1 MRILKTFFFSTASL
15 IAMTLPTQFNFAQEA
30 ESYPIINRII
40 TEFDGFRS
48 TSDQYVLGNVQ
59 LRPGMN
65 YNPALLDQSIRALY
79 STGYFEFVEARV

>member
-1 MRILKTFFFSTASL
+1 MRILQILSFSAVSFL
-15 IAMTLPTQFNFAQEA
+15 AMGLPTQFTFAQKA
-30 ESYPIINRII
+30 ETYPLINRII

-65 YNPALLDQSIRALY
+65 YNPALLDQSIRAL
-79 STGYFEFVEARV
+79 